1 MLVYQL
7 IGIPFIVWMCR
18 SYFLDIPVSIEEAA
32 NVDGCSQSSN
42 LFRVVL
48 PLAKGGIAATALLTF
63 IFCWNSFVFALVVG
77 GEKTMP
83 VTTGS
88 LGFIRYQAVLWG
100 QMSAAIIVSA
110 LPAIILA
117 ILLQK
122 HIVRG
127 LTFGSVKE

>member
-1 MLVYQL
+1 
-7 IGIPFIVWMCR
+7 
-18 SYFLDIPVSIEEAA
+18 
-32 NVDGCSQSSN
+32 
-42 LFRVVL
+42 
-48 PLAKGGIAATALLTF
+48 
-63 IFCWNSFVFALVVG
+63 
-77 GEKTMP
+77 MP